1 MKHEQRIY
9 TTAYCENCLSYI
21 LSYTLASSVP
31 GHRAMTVT
39 NGLYSFAADI
49 STNGKE
55 DAVLVD
61 VLTEDL
67 IHISIHIEAS
77 VFRLSI

>member
-9 TTAYCENCLSYI
+9 TTDYCENCLSYN
-21 LSYTLASSVP
+21 LSYTLASLVP
-31 GHRAMTVT
+31 RHRAMTVT
-39 NGLYSFAADI
+39 NGLYSLQQI

-55 DAVLVD
+55 DANLVNVLAK
-61 VLTEDL
+61 DL
-67 IHISIHIEAS
+67 IHINIHIKAS